1 MNVNND
7 MNGFEFSENQKNLWS
22 LKDSNEYYN
31 QIKIEFKNPV
41 KAEKL
46 LEVIE
51 NIITSNEILNYR
63 TISKDGFKY
72 PIQSD
77 AVKGKTEWFEIEED
91 KNNDEINLDKFASYD
106 PAINNPIRFFFIKE
120 STNVKFLYVRVYSL
134 WSDSFSLILFSK
146 LLFSSINLNKSEV
159 ENSDIIEYSGFSS
172 WQNELISE
180 PEPEAVLFW
189 KKYKF
194 DLERKNIPFQNDSDT
209 TLFKPQRA
217 SICKIECDDY
227 AKITSFCNDAKIS
240 KEHFLLNQYLKY
252 LFLFEETE
260 VTIGYVP
267 FERKYK
273 ELANTLGFVNTI
285 TPLLFEK
292 SSYLEVAEAL
302 NYIQKQFDSV
312 LDWADFFTLDRENNS
327 NISYFKYQ
335 FEFIDLKEEN
345 EADNSFLIH
354 DIFLVQDKFDLKVSC
369 IDYGNYLTIDLYFN
383 EEVFA
388 QAEQNILKFQVG
400 KYFKNRADNEI
411 ENFGISEIEHSII
424 SHSNNTKDPFAAVD
438 SILELFNDQVVSF
451 PGKTAILNENIKINY
466 NDLNSKSDQ
475 FKNYLIE
482 KFNIGKGD
490 AVCFIGNATEWYI
503 ISVLGILKSGAYYIP
518 IDANYPINRINYI
531 LEESKCKVIIC
542 DPNLAIDLSTV
553 NGKIITPSYDEIL
566 GYKDSKHEVKYDKT
580 DIAYCIFTS
589 GSTGKPKGC
598 MISHSN
604 LSNYIQWANKYYFED
619 TDFGNWGLFTSIS
632 FDLSITALFT
642 SLTRGKQLWI
652 SNFDK
657 EISSL
662 LKESLLNPEIDTLK
676 ITPAHISLLK
686 DLDIKNSQIKRI
698 ICGGEKL
705 FNYQIDILKSI
716 NEDLRIFNEY
726 GPTEATVGCIATEV
740 FKDTKIVIGKPIANM
755 QVYILDESLELC
767 HIGQAG
773 EIFLTGLSLSKGYLN
788 NALTDEKFIVNP
800 FNASEKIY
808 RTGDIGYWLADGNIE
823 YLERKD
829 QQVKIRGYRI
839 ELGEIESQILQFS
852 TDINQVVVD
861 VKEKNQDKILV
872 AYLVSSSN
880 IDKNKLRAFLN
891 ENLPYYMVPVFY
903 VALENLPLTPNGKID
918 RKSLP
923 NVGLEDAVKNQY
935 VAAINEIQHKIVE
948 IWQELLGIEPIG
960 IRDNFF
966 GLGGHSLIAVQI
978 FNRIFKELGKSI
990 SLKLFFENPTIES
1003 LSLQLQEDQYTAI
1016 GAAGFM
1022 ESYPMS
1028 ASQERFWLL
1037 SQLEGGSLAYN
1048 MPAAVVFTGKI
1059 DADKLEESFR
1069 HLIARHE
1076 ILRTNFKTDQSG
1088 ENRQYI
1094 RS

>member
-1 MNVNND
+1 MNINND
-7 MNGFEFSENQKNLWS
+7 MNGFEFSENQKNLWN
-22 LKDSNEYYN
+22 LKDSKEYYN
-31 QIKIEFKNPV
+31 QIKIEFKKPV
-41 KAEKL
+41 TAENL

-51 NIITSNEILNYR
+51 NIITDNEILSYK
-63 TISKDGFKY
+63 TISKEGFKY

-91 KNNDEINLDKFASYD
+91 KNKEEIDLGKFASYD
-106 PAINNPIRFFFIKE
+106 PAINNPIRFFLIKE

-146 LLFSSINLNKSEV
+146 LLFSSLNLNKHKD

-194 DLERKNIPFQNDSDT
+194 DLERKNIPFQNDAET
-209 TLFKPQRA
+209 VLFKPQRA
-217 SICKIECDDY
+217 EICKIERDDY
-227 AKITSFCNDAKIS
+227 SKITSFCNDAKIS
-240 KEHFLLNQYLKY
+240 KEYFLLNQFLKY
-252 LFLFEETE
+252 LFLFDETE
-260 VTIGYVP
+260 VTIGYIP
-267 FERKYK
+267 FQRKYK
-273 ELANTLGFVNTI
+273 ELSNTLGLVNTI
-285 TPLLFEK
+285 TPLIFEK
-292 SSYLEVAEAL
+292 SSHLEVAEVA

-312 LDWADFFTLDRENNS
+312 LDWTDFFTLDRENDS
-327 NISYFKYQ
+327 TGSYFKYQ

-345 EADNSFLIH
+345 EFDNSFLIH
-354 DIFLVQDKFDLKVSC
+354 DVFLVQDKFDLKLSC
-369 IDYGNYLTIDLYFN
+369 IDYGTHLSIDLYYN

-388 QAEQNILKFQVG
+388 EAEQNILKIQIE
-400 KYFKNRADNEI
+400 KYFKNRSDNEI
-411 ENFGISEIEHSII
+411 ESFGISELEDSII
-424 SHSNNTKDPFAAVD
+424 IHSNNTQHVFGAVD
-438 SILELFNDQVVSF
+438 SILELFNDQVASF
-451 PGKTAILNENIKINY
+451 PDNTAILNENIKINY

-482 KFNIGKGD
+482 KFNISKGD

-531 LEESKCKVIIC
+531 LGESKCKVIVC
-542 DPNLAIDLSTV
+542 DPDLAIDLSAV
-553 NGKIITPSYDEIL
+553 NGEIVTPSYDEIL
-566 GYKDSKHEVKYDKT
+566 GYKDYKHEIKYDKT

-598 MISHSN
+598 MISHCN

-619 TDFGNWGLFTSIS
+619 TNFGNWALFTSIS
-632 FDLSITALFT
+632 FDLSVTALFT
-642 SLTRGKQLWI
+642 ALTRGRKLWI

-657 EISSL
+657 EITSL

-686 DLDIKNSQIKRI
+686 DQDIKNSQIKRI

-705 FNYQIDILKSI
+705 FNYQIDILKGI
-716 NEDLRIFNEY
+716 NEDVRIFNEY
-726 GPTEATVGCIATEV
+726 GPTEATVGCVAAEV
-740 FKDTKIVIGKPIANM
+740 FKDTKVVIGKPIANM
-755 QVYILDESLELC
+755 QVYILDELLGIC
-767 HIGQAG
+767 HIGQTG
-773 EIFLTGLSLSKGYLN
+773 EIFLSGLSLSKGYLN
-788 NALTDEKFIVNP
+788 NDSLTDEKFIVNP
-800 FNASEKIY
+800 FNANEKIY

-839 ELGEIESQILQFS
+839 ELGEIESEILQFS

-861 VKEKNQDKILV
+861 VKEKNQDKIIV

-891 ENLPYYMVPVFY
+891 ENLPYYMVPGFY

-923 NVGLEDAVKNQY
+923 NVGLEDVVKNQY
-935 VAAINEIQHKIVE
+935 VAANNEIQHKIVE

-978 FNRIFKELGKSI
+978 FNKIFKELGKSI

-1003 LSLQLQEDQYTAI
+1003 LSLQLKEEHYVAI
-1016 GAAGFM
+1016 GAADVM

-1028 ASQERFWLL
+1028 PPNVS
-1037 SQLEGGSLAYN
+1037 
-1048 MPAAVVFTGKI
+1048 
-1059 DADKLEESFR
+1059 
-1069 HLIARHE
+1069 
-1076 ILRTNFKTDQSG
+1076 
-1088 ENRQYI
+1088 
-1094 RS
+1094 